1 MSLPKSSDW
10 TIPEET
16 ARVARAAFPKGC
28 PVMRVRDE
36 LGVLYDDQDCAAL
49 FATRGQPAESPGRLL
64 LVLVLQFMDGLTDRQ
79 AADAVRGRIDW
90 KYALGLA
97 LTDPGFDYSVLSEF
111 RTRMITADAVDQV
124 LDRVLIRCQER
135 GVLRGR
141 GKQRTD
147 STHVL
152 AAIRTVNRLE
162 CVGEAMAYTL
172 HSLLQVAPA
181 WGRATLPADWLVRYG
196 TRFDDF
202 RLPKEPRTRQALAE
216 TIGVDGITLL
226 HTLFA
231 PETPAHLRVVPAV
244 DVLRRIWLQQ
254 YWTDNGTVR
263 WRQEADLP
271 PTALLIVSPYDPDAR
286 FGIKRDIRWTG
297 YKVHRTET
305 CDAETP
311 NLITHVATTPA
322 TTADVAVTATIHRHL
337 AERDLVPRE
346 HLVDTGYVDA
356 ELIVTSRAA
365 HQMELLG
372 PVLPDTSWQARA
384 GQGFDLA
391 CFHVDWEAQQVT
403 CPQGRQSRSWRP
415 GHDPNGQAIVH
426 VWFDQ
431 ADCAAC
437 AVRPQCT
444 KAETRPRTMKLRP
457 QVQHEA
463 LQAARQHQTTEAF
476 KSRYAQR
483 AGVEGTIAQGVR
495 RCDLRQARYRGLAK
509 THLQHVLTAVAMNL
523 MRLLAWW
530 EERLKAQTR
539 HSRFTAVLQ
548 AAASPTMA
556 QT

>member
-16 ARVARAAFPKGC
+16 AHVARAAFPKGC

-64 LVLVLQFMDGLTDRQ
+64 LILVLQFMEGLTDRQ

-124 LDRVLIRCQER
+124 LDRVLIRCQEC
-135 GVLRGR
+135 GVLRAR

-172 HSLLQVAPA
+172 HSLLQVDPA
-181 WGRATLPADWLVRYG
+181 WVRATLPADWLVRYG
-196 TRFDDF
+196 IRFDDF
-202 RLPKEPRTRQALAE
+202 RLPREPTKRQALAE
-216 TIGVDGITLL
+216 TIGVDGLALL
-226 HTLFA
+226 HTLLA
-231 PETPAHLRVVPAV
+231 PETPAHLRVEPAV

-297 YKVHRTET
+297 YKVHLTET

-322 TTADVAVTATIHRHL
+322 TTADVDVTATLHRHL
-337 AERDLVPRE
+337 AERDLAPRE

-384 GQGFDLA
+384 GQGFDIA
-391 CFHVDWEAQQVT
+391 CFHVDWDARQVT
-403 CPQGRQSRSWRP
+403 CPRGRQSRSWRP
-415 GHDPNGQAIVH
+415 GHDPDGQAIVH

-444 KAETRPRTMKLRP
+444 KAATRPRTMKLRP
-457 QVQHEA
+457 QAQHEA
-463 LQAARQHQTTEAF
+463 LQAARQQQTTEAF

-530 EERLKAQTR
+530 EERPKAQTR

-548 AAASPTMA
+548 AAVSPAMA
-556 QT
+556 YT